1 LRAKHRPG
9 HHPRHPARGRHRR
22 DRRLR
27 RLGPARGRPA
37 VRPGSLRA
45 HPLPRHHRPRHHDH
59 PPVRRH
65 TMAPSTRIKGRQL
78 SLKIGTPAVDVWAD
92 TTSVVLDREEAEDD
106 VVTFHDASQPG
117 GAMQEFLQITA
128 IQSTDPDS
136 LWSYIWEHTGEEIP
150 FTYAP
155 H

>member
-1 LRAKHRPG
+1 
-9 HHPRHPARGRHRR
+9 
-22 DRRLR
+22 
-27 RLGPARGRPA
+27 
-37 VRPGSLRA
+37 
-45 HPLPRHHRPRHHDH
+45 
-59 PPVRRH
+59 
-65 TMAPSTRIKGRQL
+65 MAPSTRIKGRQL

-150 FTYAP
+150 FTFAP
-155 H
+155 HGNETPSATQPHLLGTCRIGPRPAIGGEAGRNNTYTFETRWDVVGTTTLDTGE